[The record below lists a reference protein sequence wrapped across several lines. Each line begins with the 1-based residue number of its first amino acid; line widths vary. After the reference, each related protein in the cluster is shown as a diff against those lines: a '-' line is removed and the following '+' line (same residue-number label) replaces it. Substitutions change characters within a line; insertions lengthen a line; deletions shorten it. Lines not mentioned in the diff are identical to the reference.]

1 MSGTLGVSVWENVNR
16 GLLKNEERQATG
28 VCVQYCELWIGLECW
43 RPSIRRR
50 FAVWIHF
57 FYRRWQ
63 AILAGLRNIQF
74 VIPSKPSARQSPKGH
89 NLISGGG
96 AKKSGITSHA
106 QSESVESGG
115 RIGDTQA
122 GTPKRGKSGPRL
134 QR

>member
-74 VIPSKPSARQSPKGH
+74 VIPSKPSARQWAKGH
-89 NLISGGG
+89 DLISCGG
-96 AKKSGITSHA
+96 ASKSGTTSHGPRA
-106 QSESVESGG
+106 S
-115 RIGDTQA
+115 GDT
-122 GTPKRGKSGPRL
+122 GLSIV
-134 QR
+134 

>member
-63 AILAGLRNIQF
+63 AILAGLPNIQF
-74 VIPSKPSARQSPKGH
+74 VIPNKPSRRQSPQRHNMISDGH
-89 NLISGGG
+89 P
-96 AKKSGITSHA
+96 KKSCINTPA
-106 QSESVESGG
+106 QSERVESKT
-115 RIGDTQA
+115 RTSHTHA
-122 GTPKRGKSGPRL
+122 GT
-134 QR
+134 QRQGNA